1 MVDISTENCVEN
13 STFFYMENYKV
24 WYDDNFLIG
33 LENKSEII
41 LTEYSISNIPS
52 VMNLSTPSEANYN
65 YVITSEITSPIPLD
79 IN

>member
-1 MVDISTENCVEN
+1 MEN

-52 VMNLSTPSEANYN
+52 VMNLSTPSEDNYN